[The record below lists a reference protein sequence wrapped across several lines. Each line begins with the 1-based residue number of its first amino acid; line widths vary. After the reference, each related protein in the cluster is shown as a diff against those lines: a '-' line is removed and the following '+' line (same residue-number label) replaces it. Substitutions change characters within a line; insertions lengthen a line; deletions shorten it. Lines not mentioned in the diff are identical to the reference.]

1 MKTLDL
7 KNSPCG
13 QLVPTDENQLAFVP
27 HPPPRE
33 VQLSSS
39 SIYLLDQAS
48 RAVAT
53 LAGVGETL
61 PNPHLLIRPFVNR
74 EAVLSSKIEGTQAT
88 VSDVY
93 LFEASG
99 GRREGGDVR
108 EVANYIRAL
117 ELGVASL
124 EKLPLS
130 VRMANEVHAR
140 LLQGVRGEDKMPGQ
154 LRTRQVW
161 IGDRTTPIQESR
173 FIPPPASF
181 VRDLLY
187 DWEQFVNADLEMP
200 PLVQCALMHYQ
211 FEAIHPYLDGN
222 GRIGRLLITLFLCA
236 KDVLPTPL
244 LYLSAY
250 FERDGG
256 DEYRDELLKV
266 SCTGDWEG
274 WIRYFLRGV
283 AEQARDA
290 LVRSRR
296 VRQLQERY
304 RDRLQEQRA
313 SGNVFRLLD
322 ELFFNPFMTAPRAR
336 QKLGLTYA
344 GARGVLNR
352 LTNIGIVEYV
362 SGAWPRLYVA
372 RELLTVIEAP
382 VAAEDDDRVR
392 PR

>member
-1 MKTLDL
+1 MTKTSELL
-7 KNSPCG
+7 NASPSGRLVATISG
-13 QLVPTDENQLAFVP
+13 QQAYVPYPLPRQLA
-27 HPPPRE
+27 
-33 VQLSSS
+33 LSPSTV
-39 SIYLLDQAS
+39 YVLDQAS

-53 LAGVGETL
+53 LAGVVEPL

-74 EAVLSSKIEGTQAT
+74 EAVLSSKIEGTQAS

-200 PLVQCALMHYQ
+200 PLVQCALLHYQ

-222 GRIGRLLITLFLCA
+222 GTIGRLL
-236 KDVLPTPL
+236 
-244 LYLSAY
+244 
-250 FERDGG
+250 
-256 DEYRDELLKV
+256 
-266 SCTGDWEG
+266 
-274 WIRYFLRGV
+274 
-283 AEQARDA
+283 
-290 LVRSRR
+290 
-296 VRQLQERY
+296 
-304 RDRLQEQRA
+304 
-313 SGNVFRLLD
+313 
-322 ELFFNPFMTAPRAR
+322 
-336 QKLGLTYA
+336 
-344 GARGVLNR
+344 
-352 LTNIGIVEYV
+352 
-362 SGAWPRLYVA
+362 
-372 RELLTVIEAP
+372 
-382 VAAEDDDRVR
+382 
-392 PR
+392 

>member
-1 MKTLDL
+1 
-7 KNSPCG
+7 
-13 QLVPTDENQLAFVP
+13 
-27 HPPPRE
+27 
-33 VQLSSS
+33 
-39 SIYLLDQAS
+39 
-48 RAVAT
+48 
-53 LAGVGETL
+53 
-61 PNPHLLIRPFVNR
+61 VNR
-74 EAVLSSKIEGTQAT
+74 EAVLSSKIEGTQAS

-336 QKLGLTYA
+336 QRLGLTYA